1 MLVLEMQRRLTGL
14 GLDPGPLDGAWGP
27 RTRAALVRFQREGGL
42 EPDGVPG
49 PRSIAALRSDDDA
62 ETPVAAEPVWLQ
74 EGRRRLGLR
83 EADPRLKAFLA
94 SDGRTLGDPARS
106 PWCGDFVETCLRVAL
121 PGEAVPANPY
131 LARNW
136 LRFGRSCAEPLVGA
150 VAVFWRG
157 VRTGS
162 SGHVGFVV
170 GADRRFVSTLG
181 GNQSNAVTIARIARS
196 RLLGLRWPN
205 TAAPAR
211 AAPGRATGPIST
223 DEA

>member
-1 MLVLEMQRRLTGL
+1 MLVLEIQRRLAAL

-27 RTRAALVRFQREGGL
+27 RSRAALVSFQRKSGL
-42 EPDGVPG
+42 EADGVPG
-49 PRSIAALRSDDDA
+49 PKSVAALQGGDDRGA
-62 ETPVAAEPVWLQ
+62 SVAAEPIWLQ

-83 EADPRLKAFLA
+83 EGDPKLSAFLA
-94 SDGRTLGDPARS
+94 SDGRTLGDPARF

-136 LRFGRSCAEPLVGA
+136 LRFGKACAEPLVGA

-170 GADRRFVSTLG
+170 GADRRFISTLG
-181 GNQSNAVTIARIARS
+181 GNQSNAVSIARIART
-196 RLLGLRWPN
+196 RLLGCRWPS
-205 TAAPAR
+205 TSDLLG
-211 AAPGRATGPIST
+211 AAPGGAAGPVST
-223 DEA
+223 NEA